1 MGVPDMFEN
10 SELNVYFVQQSIGS
24 TEMRCFHY
32 SRRSEIKKNEKN
44 HTVRFG
50 RKSMIKKVL
59 QASLPISKE
68 EQ

>member
-10 SELNVYFVQQSIGS
+10 SELNVYFVQKSIGS
-24 TEMRCFHY
+24 NEMRCFHY
-32 SRRSEIKKNEKN
+32 SRRSEIKKN